1 MHRFTTT
8 SPPPKRKITTNF
20 LESLHITAHTKVRNN
35 SNKSSNDHYLTKE
48 FNHTPLIYKPGAS
61 LYCKCIA
68 SQQRLLQNEK
78 TSCRHT
84 ILRTHDS
91 SLQLASKLSNNET
104 VYGPQT
110 DERAITTPPIVH
122 IASQVSS
129 SKNKDSLCRSALRHT
144 RQLTRCSTT
153 YAMKIMGR

>member
-84 ILRTHDS
+84 ILRTYNTNN
-91 SLQLASKLSNNET
+91 KLLTFNNDT
-104 VYGPQT
+104 VYRPLAN
-110 DERAITTPPIVH
+110 ERIFSTRILRPLLH
-122 IASQVSS
+122 MNLSF
-129 SKNKDSLCRSALRHT
+129 SKRNTMLFES
-144 RQLTRCSTT
+144 
-153 YAMKIMGR
+153 